1 MRLPVLILSA
11 FLIIS
16 CAVEPEPIAYG
27 KDACHHCKMTLVDK
41 KFGGELVT
49 KKGKVYKFDDINC
62 LMTFYHSNE
71 ISTEDYSYKL
81 VVDYA
86 QPGKLIEANNAFY
99 LKSDTIQTP
108 MASHVAAFEDEG
120 TMKSTKSQLKGVYLV
135 WGELVTQFK

>member
-71 ISTEDYSYKL
+71 IPTEDYSYKL